1 MYRRTIQRRIT
12 KSLAAGLALAAGAL
26 LGQAPAAKTAAFE
39 VATIRAAPPA
49 MEVLQQLQSGKAKIG
64 MTVDEG
70 RVDMGFQSPADL
82 MRIGFRVRQ
91 YQIQGPDWMA
101 QPRFEIQAKIPAGV
115 SKDLVPEMLQTLLAE
130 RFKLTYHR
138 EKKELPVYELIVGKG
153 GLKLT
158 ESPDTP
164 EAPLPDS
171 PGAMSIGTE
180 KGPMKIVQDGK
191 GGSEMQGG
199 AFSGTVR
206 QSIGA
211 TGIHL
216 EITKAKMAELVDLL
230 TGIVDKPVVDMTD
243 LKGSYQ
249 VTLDLPMDDLM
260 LLAQRNAAQ
269 LGIQLPTPPQAA
281 GANPADLASTPGGAA
296 IFQAIEK
303 MGLKL
308 DARKAPV
315 DVIVVDHLER
325 APTEN

>member
-1 MYRRTIQRRIT
+1 V
-12 KSLAAGLALAAGAL
+12 AGLAMAAGVL
-26 LGQAPAAKTAAFE
+26 LGQAPAAKAPAFE
-39 VATIRAAPPA
+39 VATIRPAPPI
-49 MEVLQQLQSGKAKIG
+49 MEIIQQLQSGKAKIG
-64 MTVDEG
+64 MNVDG
-70 RVDMGFQSPADL
+70 ARVDMGFTSLADL
-82 MRIGFRVRQ
+82 MRIGFRVKQ

-101 QPRFEIQAKIPAGV
+101 QQRFEIQAKIPDGV
-115 SKDLVPEMLQTLLAE
+115 SQDLVPEMLQALLAD

-138 EKKELPVYELIVGKG
+138 DKKELPVYALIIGKG

-158 ESPDTP
+158 EASSTPD
-164 EAPLPDS
+164 APLPDT

-199 AFSGTVR
+199 QFSGTMRTSV
-206 QSIGA
+206 SA

-216 EITKAKMAELVDLL
+216 EITKARISELVDLL
-230 TGIVDKPVVDMTD
+230 TGLVDKPVVDMTD
-243 LKGSYQ
+243 LKGAYQ
-249 VTLDLPMDDLM
+249 VSLDLPMDDLVI
-260 LLAQRNAAQ
+260 LAQRNAAQ
-269 LGIQLPTPPQAA
+269 LGLQLPTQPQAA

-315 DVIVVDHLER
+315 DTIVVDHLEKN
-325 APTEN
+325 PTEN